1 MESEPEIRRLGGHV
15 VVIGNGA
22 VPYLDEFASGYPSSI
37 RFLTDPKR
45 AAYRALSLKRGMG
58 GARALGM
65 LTSGLRAYRAGHRQA
80 KVQGDPMQQGGVF
93 VITPEGEMVYAQRS
107 ETGGDH
113 ADLSGVLGALSTWSQ
128 HRA

>member
-1 MESEPEIRRLGGHV
+1 M
-15 VVIGNGA
+15 A
-22 VPYLDEFASGYPSSI
+22 DAWY
-37 RFLTDPKR
+37 
-45 AAYRALSLKRGMG
+45 M
-58 GARALGM
+58 
-65 LTSGLRAYRAGHRQA
+65 
-80 KVQGDPMQQGGVF
+80 QGGVF

>member
-1 MESEPEIRRLGGHV
+1 MI
-15 VVIGNGA
+15 VIGNGA
-22 VPYLDEFASGYPSSI
+22 VPFLDEFASSYPSSI

-45 AAYRALSLKRGMG
+45 MAYRALSLKRGMG

-65 LTSGLRAYRAGHRQA
+65 LSSGLRAYRAGHRQA

-93 VITPEGEMVYAQRS
+93 VITPTEEIIYAQRS

-113 ADLSGVLGALSTWSQ
+113 ADLSGVIGALSTWSK